1 MYTVMA
7 WLVAAALLVT
17 LIGVIYAA
25 IKERKENA
33 KEIKRLTEELEA
45 QKKVSEELC
54 RYAKEIANINGDKDT
69 VAQKIKE
76 AENDEEV
83 LAIIAGLVRTNN
95 DRVRDKA

>member
-45 QKKVSEELC
+45 QKKVSEELLT
-54 RYAKEIANINGDKDT
+54 YTKEISKITGDKDK
-69 VAQKIKE
+69 VADQINE
-76 AENDEEV
+76 AKNDEEV

-95 DRVRDKA
+95 DRVHK